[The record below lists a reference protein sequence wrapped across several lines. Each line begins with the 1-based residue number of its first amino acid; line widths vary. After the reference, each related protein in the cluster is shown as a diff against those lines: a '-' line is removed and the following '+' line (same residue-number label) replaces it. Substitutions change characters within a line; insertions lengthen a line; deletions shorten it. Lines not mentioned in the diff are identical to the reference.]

1 MEYLLMA
8 LGGIVVGLF
17 GSLLGLGGGIL
28 IIPMLTLIFDVPIHT
43 AIGTSFLCV
52 IATSTGAATH
62 YVQEKLTDIRLGMTL
77 ELATTVG
84 AIVGGLIAGIL
95 ARDTLSVIFSLVLFY
110 TAGSMLLKR
119 TSDEAG
125 EASGNPNP
133 SENYQVRRL
142 PLGMGASFF
151 AGNVSGL
158 LGIGGGVIK
167 VPAMY
172 LLMNIPLK
180 VATATSNFMLG
191 VTASASCFIYYFRG
205 DVDLSISGAT
215 VVGVFLGAA
224 FGSRILRVVRT
235 SMLKKIFVLVLLYLA
250 LKMFFKGMDLHFL
263 VF

>member
-1 MEYLLMA
+1 MEYLFMM
-8 LGGIVVGLF
+8 LGGIVVGIF
-17 GSLLGLGGGIL
+17 GSLLGLGGGVL

-52 IATSTGAATH
+52 IATSSGAATH
-62 YVQEKLTDIRLGMTL
+62 YVQQRLTDIRLGMTL
-77 ELATTVG
+77 ELATTIG

-95 ARDTLSVIFSLVLFY
+95 ARDTLSVIFSFLLFY
-110 TAGSMLLKR
+110 TAGSMLLKKSHEEVSR
-119 TSDEAG
+119 DSH
-125 EASGNPNP
+125 SPNP

-172 LLMNIPLK
+172 LLMNVPLK

-205 DVDLSISGAT
+205 DVNLSISGAT
-215 VVGVFLGAA
+215 VVGVFLGATV
-224 FGSRILRVVRT
+224 GSRLLQVIKTSILKR
-235 SMLKKIFVLVLLYLA
+235 IFVVVVFYLA

-263 VF
+263 FF